1 MQQAQVGWDPISVN
15 HPLAWETKFLMLY
28 LLVVL
33 GMWLVKSGKL
43 TRQFWWPSTREFAPL
58 PNANIAGDEVDLLA
72 ASGLVNRM
80 PNNASVSPQGIR
92 QADCTFLYRWEMCST
107 RVASLRRLAL
117 LTLLLTVFVFVSLMA
132 NLLAKVGEAKI
143 VGAGFLAGSIAE
155 SLAPFALGNLVC
167 AVLYATCF
175 FEGGLQRRRASWS
188 YFLRKS
194 EKSSSLRMR
203 SEICPLGIL

>member
-1 MQQAQVGWDPISVN
+1 MVGEIGKIDATV
-15 HPLAWETKFLMLY
+15 
-28 LLVVL
+28 LVAVDK
-33 GMWLVKSGKL
+33 GV
-43 TRQFWWPSTREFAPL
+43 APL

-72 ASGLVNRM
+72 ASGLLNRM

-107 RVASLRRLAL
+107 RVASLKRLAL

-155 SLAPFALGNLVC
+155 SLAPFALGILVC
-167 AVLYATCF
+167 AVLYTLRYVLLF
-175 FEGGLQRRRASWS
+175 RRSTAAPKGIMEL
-188 YFLRKS
+188 FLRKS